1 MQMERRDVL
10 GDLGYLFLGS
20 RLKRLA
26 ERLQADA
33 AKIIAAAG
41 LPIQPAQTPLLA
53 ALDRYGALTVS
64 EAVVVLGLSQPAVTR
79 TLTSLVELGLIEATR
94 ESTDQRQKTLTLTK
108 TGRAVM
114 TKARREAWPTIESA
128 ATRLCHDLSGDLLE
142 QIAAVEAR
150 LDHRSL
156 LQRVKGPAPVKI
168 LEYRDDLAKE
178 FHDINAE
185 WITKLFK
192 MEASDR
198 EILENPRAR
207 VIDRGGAILF
217 ASSADHGVVGT
228 CALYKSGPGAFELT
242 KMGVRESARGLKV
255 GEKLLHA
262 AILRAR
268 KLGAKKLYLLTNARC
283 RAAIHLYE
291 KAGFVH
297 DAEIMTAYAPRYE
310 RCDVAMSYPLR
321 AAKRRS
327 PAFAE

>member
-1 MQMERRDVL
+1 MNMQRHDVL
-10 GDLGYLFLGS
+10 EDLGYLFLGS

-41 LPIQPAQTPLLA
+41 LPIQPAHTPLLA

-64 EAVVVLGLSQPAVTR
+64 EAVAVLGVSQPAVTR

-94 ESTDQRQKTLTLTK
+94 EGADQRHKTLTLTK
-108 TGRAVM
+108 SGRAVM
-114 TKARREAWPTIESA
+114 TKARRDVWPSVESA

-142 QIAAVEAR
+142 QVGAVEAR
-150 LDHRSL
+150 LEHRSL
-156 LQRVKGPAPVKI
+156 LQRVNGSAPVKI
-168 LEYRDDLAKE
+168 VEYTDALAKE

-185 WITKLFK
+185 WITKLFAL
-192 MEASDR
+192 EPSDR

-217 ASSADHGVVGT
+217 AKTADHGIVGT
-228 CALYKSGPGAFELT
+228 CALYKSGAGTFELT
-242 KMGVRESARGLKV
+242 KMGVRESARGLKA

-262 AILRAR
+262 AILRAK
-268 KLGAKKLYLLTNARC
+268 KLGAKKLYLLTNSKC

-291 KAGFVH
+291 KAGFIH
-297 DAEIMTAYAPRYE
+297 DADIMKRYGARYQ
-310 RCDVAMSYPLR
+310 RCDVAMSYPI
-321 AAKRRS
+321 KG
-327 PAFAE
+327 

>member
-1 MQMERRDVL
+1 MHVARRDVL
-10 GDLGYLFLGS
+10 EDLGYLFLGS

-53 ALDRYGALTVS
+53 ALDRYGSLTVT
-64 EAVVVLGLSQPAVTR
+64 EAVDVLGVSQPAVTR

-94 ESTDQRQKTLTLTK
+94 EATDQRQKTLTLTK
-108 TGRAVM
+108 AGRAVM
-114 TKARREAWPTIESA
+114 TKAHRDAWPAIEAA
-128 ATRLCHDLSGDLLE
+128 ATRLCNDLTGGLLD
-142 QIAAVEAR
+142 QIGAVEAR

-156 LQRVKGPAPVKI
+156 FDRAKGPAPVKI
-168 LEYRDDLAKE
+168 VEYTDALAKD

-185 WITKLFK
+185 WITAMFVL
-192 MEASDR
+192 EASDR
-198 EILENPRAR
+198 EILENPRAK

-217 ASSADHGVVGT
+217 AKSTDHGIVGT
-228 CALYKSGPGAFELT
+228 CALYKSSSGTFELT

-262 AILRAR
+262 AIARAR
-268 KLGAKKLYLLTNARC
+268 KLGAKKLYLLTNSKC
-283 RAAIHLYE
+283 EAAIHLYE

-297 DAEIMTAYAPRYE
+297 DPKILETYGPRY
-310 RCDVAMSYPLR
+310 RRADVAMSYPI
-321 AAKRRS
+321 AARRR
-327 PAFAE
+327 P